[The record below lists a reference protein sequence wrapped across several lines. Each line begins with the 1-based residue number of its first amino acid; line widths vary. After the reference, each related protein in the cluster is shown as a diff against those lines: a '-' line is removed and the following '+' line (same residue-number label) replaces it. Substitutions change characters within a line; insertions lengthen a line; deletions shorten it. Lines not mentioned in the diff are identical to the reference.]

1 MNVVLHLLLLI
12 APEYAIV
19 PADAP
24 VLPAMAARIFGFEN
38 PTRTSLAR
46 GSGECLWF
54 GGQAQ
59 PLLQFARLPAKWRSR
74 DVLYLHFLWPSMTS
88 PLPFLSKYLR
98 AEAGLAPVPCAGNQN
113 NW

>member
-24 VLPAMAARIFGFEN
+24 VLRAMAARIFGFEN
-38 PTRTSLAR
+38 PTRTSLSR

-54 GGQAQ
+54 GGQ
-59 PLLQFARLPAKWRSR
+59 PSNCFNSHGFRRSGGR
-74 DVLYLHFLWPSMTS
+74 V
-88 PLPFLSKYLR
+88 
-98 AEAGLAPVPCAGNQN
+98 
-113 NW
+113 